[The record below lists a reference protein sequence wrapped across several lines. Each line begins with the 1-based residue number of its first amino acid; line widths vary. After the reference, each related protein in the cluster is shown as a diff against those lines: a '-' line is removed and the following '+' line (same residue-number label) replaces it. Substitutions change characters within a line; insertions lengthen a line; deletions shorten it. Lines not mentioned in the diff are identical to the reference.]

1 MRKCRQCREPIPSK
15 KDCTDPYTNG
25 GFCDIACYG
34 LHKAKKDRESR
45 DKRKRKEHAERK
57 ESIKTKAEHARESQ
71 AAFNAWIRARDR
83 GLPCISCDKPD
94 DGSHQRHA
102 SHYRSRGA
110 CPEIAYEPLNV
121 HTSCAQCNTMKS
133 GNILEYRIRLVKKIG
148 QAAVDW
154 LEGPHEAKRYTI
166 DELKEIKARYRR
178 LLRELQ
184 FDT

>member
-1 MRKCRQCREPIPSK
+1 MRKCRQCRGPIPSK
-15 KDCTDPYTNG
+15 KDCTDPVTNG
-25 GFCDIACYG
+25 GFCDIDCLY
-34 LHKAKKDRESR
+34 LHANKKTVAALE
-45 DKRKRKEHAERK
+45 KRKRKEHAERK
-57 ESIKTKAEHARESQ
+57 ESIKTKAEHAREAQ
-71 AAFNAWIRARDR
+71 AAFNAWIRARDQ

-121 HTSCAQCNTMKS
+121 YTSCAQCNTMKS

-148 QAAVDW
+148 QSAVDW

>member
-1 MRKCRQCREPIPSK
+1 M
-15 KDCTDPYTNG
+15 
-25 GFCDIACYG
+25 
-34 LHKAKKDRESR
+34 
-45 DKRKRKEHAERK
+45 
-57 ESIKTKAEHARESQ
+57 
-71 AAFNAWIRARDR
+71 
-83 GLPCISCDKPD
+83 
-94 DGSHQRHA
+94 
-102 SHYRSRGA
+102 
-110 CPEIAYEPLNV
+110 NV

-166 DELKEIKARYRR
+166 DELKEIKLRYRR